1 MKLRGFRAISQS
13 FALIPR
19 DMSLASP
26 TISLSLPLSHF
37 LVQRDET
44 RLDETRHAST
54 AGVTHF
60 HSIIVR
66 SCSRFGKF
74 APAKS
79 RSNLSLSLSRR
90 RAQSESIDRSI
101 HLEYR
106 TNRNIGKGSGWMEN
120 WLSESWTDFPLCIY
134 SLFLSPLAGF
144 SLRFNDRLT
153 ESLCLSLSLSL
164 CTEISRFIPPCPV
177 WKIGYIDRVSTFAKL
192 SRNGERVGEREGGL
206 EQRERSR
213 DSLSLFSPSLL
224 PLRPV
229 PTFFSSFSSP
239 RPPLLLFDVSRE
251 SLASCRALPNFPP
264 PSYRLIWPGSKPRST
279 KPSFTE

>member
-79 RSNLSLSLSRR
+79 RSNLSLSLSATRTKR
-90 RAQSESIDRSI
+90 IDRSI

-153 ESLCLSLSLSL
+153 ESLCLSPLSLSVPRFHVL
-164 CTEISRFIPPCPV
+164 SLLAQFGKSDISIELVHSPSYLEMERGWGEGRRSRAERKIARFAFPFFPLSFTSPTCSYLLLEFLLSSSPSPPFRRLAR
-177 WKIGYIDRVSTFAKL
+177 IVSEL
-192 SRNGERVGEREGGL
+192 SRVAK
-206 EQRERSR
+206 
-213 DSLSLFSPSLL
+213 FSPSFL
-224 PLRPV
+224 
-229 PTFFSSFSSP
+229 
-239 RPPLLLFDVSRE
+239 
-251 SLASCRALPNFPP
+251 
-264 PSYRLIWPGSKPRST
+264 PSYLAGFQTTIY
-279 KPSFTE
+279 

>member
-90 RAQSESIDRSI
+90 RAQSESIDRYISNTGRI
-101 HLEYR
+101 
-106 TNRNIGKGSGWMEN
+106 
-120 WLSESWTDFPLCIY
+120 
-134 SLFLSPLAGF
+134 
-144 SLRFNDRLT
+144 
-153 ESLCLSLSLSL
+153 
-164 CTEISRFIPPCPV
+164 EISGKDRDG
-177 WKIGYIDRVSTFAKL
+177 WKIGCQ
-192 SRNGERVGEREGGL
+192 RVGRIFPCVYTL
-206 EQRERSR
+206 F
-213 DSLSLFSPSLL
+213 FSPL
-224 PLRPV
+224 
-229 PTFFSSFSSP
+229 
-239 RPPLLLFDVSRE
+239 
-251 SLASCRALPNFPP
+251 
-264 PSYRLIWPGSKPRST
+264 WPDFR
-279 KPSFTE
+279 

>member
-79 RSNLSLSLSRR
+79 RSNLSLSLSATRTKR
-90 RAQSESIDRSI
+90 IDRSI
-101 HLEYR
+101 DTSRIQDESKYR
-106 TNRNIGKGSGWMEN
+106 ERIGMDGK
-120 WLSESWTDFPLCIY
+120 
-134 SLFLSPLAGF
+134 LAVRELDGF
-144 SLRFNDRLT
+144 S
-153 ESLCLSLSLSL
+153 
-164 CTEISRFIPPCPV
+164 PV
-177 WKIGYIDRVSTFAKL
+177 YIL
-192 SRNGERVGEREGGL
+192 
-206 EQRERSR
+206 
-213 DSLSLFSPSLL
+213 
-224 PLRPV
+224 
-229 PTFFSSFSSP
+229 SFS
-239 RPPLLLFDVSRE
+239 
-251 SLASCRALPNFPP
+251 LPFG
-264 PSYRLIWPGSKPRST
+264 RIFVKI
-279 KPSFTE
+279 

>member
-79 RSNLSLSLSRR
+79 RSNLSLSLSVTRTKR
-90 RAQSESIDRSI
+90 IHRSI

-153 ESLCLSLSLSL
+153 ESLCLSPLSLSVPRFHVL
-164 CTEISRFIPPCPV
+164 SLLAQFGKSDISIELVHSPSYLEMVRGWGRGKAVSSREKDRAIRFPFFPPLLYLP
-177 WKIGYIDRVSTFAKL
+177 DLFLPSSRVS
-192 SRNGERVGEREGGL
+192 
-206 EQRERSR
+206 
-213 DSLSLFSPSLL
+213 PLL
-224 PLRPV
+224 VPL
-229 PTFFSSFSSP
+229 SSFST
-239 RPPLLLFDVSRE
+239 SR
-251 SLASCRALPNFPP
+251 ANR
-264 PSYRLIWPGSKPRST
+264 
-279 KPSFTE
+279 

>member
-1 MKLRGFRAISQS
+1 MRRGT
-13 FALIPR
+13 LPP
-19 DMSLASP
+19 LASL
-26 TISLSLPLSHF
+26 ISIPSSC
-37 LVQRDET
+37 D
-44 RLDETRHAST
+44 HAR
-54 AGVTHF
+54 VLEN
-60 HSIIVR
+60 
-66 SCSRFGKF
+66 SRRRNRG
-74 APAKS
+74 
-79 RSNLSLSLSRR
+79 RISLSLSRR

-213 DSLSLFSPSLL
+213 DSLSLFSPLSFTSPTCSYLL
-224 PLRPV
+224 LE
-229 PTFFSSFSSP
+229 FLLSSSP
-239 RPPLLLFDVSRE
+239 SPPFRRLARIVSELSRVAKF
-251 SLASCRALPNFPP
+251 SPSFL
-264 PSYRLIWPGSKPRST
+264 PSYLAGFQTTIY
-279 KPSFTE
+279 

>member
-1 MKLRGFRAISQS
+1 MLAFWKIRAGEITVES
-13 FALIPR
+13 
-19 DMSLASP
+19 
-26 TISLSLPLSHF
+26 
-37 LVQRDET
+37 
-44 RLDETRHAST
+44 
-54 AGVTHF
+54 
-60 HSIIVR
+60 
-66 SCSRFGKF
+66 
-74 APAKS
+74 
-79 RSNLSLSLSRR
+79 LSLSLSVTRTKR
-90 RAQSESIDRSI
+90 IDRSI

-153 ESLCLSLSLSL
+153 ESLCLSPLSLSVP
-164 CTEISRFIPPCPV
+164 RFHV
-177 WKIGYIDRVSTFAKL
+177 
-192 SRNGERVGEREGGL
+192 
-206 EQRERSR
+206 
-213 DSLSLFSPSLL
+213 LSLLAQFGKSDISIELVHSPSYLEMERGWGRGKAVSSREKDRAIRFPFFPPSPL
-224 PLRPV
+224 PPRPV

>member
-1 MKLRGFRAISQS
+1 MRRGT
-13 FALIPR
+13 LPP
-19 DMSLASP
+19 LASL
-26 TISLSLPLSHF
+26 ISIPSSC
-37 LVQRDET
+37 D
-44 RLDETRHAST
+44 HAR
-54 AGVTHF
+54 VLEN
-60 HSIIVR
+60 
-66 SCSRFGKF
+66 SRRRNRG
-74 APAKS
+74 
-79 RSNLSLSLSRR
+79 RISLSLSRR

-153 ESLCLSLSLSL
+153 ESLCLSPLSLSVPRFHVSSL
-164 CTEISRFIPPCPV
+164 LVQFGKSDISIELVHSPS
-177 WKIGYIDRVSTFAKL
+177 YL
-192 SRNGERVGEREGGL
+192 EMERGWGEREGGL

-213 DSLSLFSPSLL
+213 DLLSLFSPSPL
-224 PLRPV
+224 PPRPV

>member
-79 RSNLSLSLSRR
+79 WSNLSLSLSVTRTKR
-90 RAQSESIDRSI
+90 IDRSI

-153 ESLCLSLSLSL
+153 ESLCLSPLSLSVPRFHVL
-164 CTEISRFIPPCPV
+164 SLLAQFGKSDISIELVHSPS
-177 WKIGYIDRVSTFAKL
+177 YL
-192 SRNGERVGEREGGL
+192 EMERGWGEREGGL

-213 DSLSLFSPSLL
+213 DSLSLFSPSPL
-224 PLRPV
+224 PPRPV